1 MELFIITVIEW
12 MNNNNGTIM
21 ALLTLVYVGAT
32 ILILKVNK
40 DMVKESVKLREA
52 ESRPYVIAYLE
63 ERNTGSVFLKIE
75 NIGKSIARNI
85 KISSNIR
92 IEYPDSYSISDSY
105 IFNNHFTLA
114 PNQKIDF
121 FIHQTK
127 VGGIK
132 VKEDSE
138 GLYPT
143 YLLTISYENDNNKY
157 EEKNPIDLNIVKHR
171 IYEKNEDRIKYIV
184 EELKEIKE
192 TLEST
197 TKV

>member
-1 MELFIITVIEW
+1 

-21 ALLTLVYVGAT
+21 AFLTLIYVVAT
-32 ILILKVNK
+32 IFILKANK
-40 DMVKESVKLREA
+40 EMVKESIKVREA
-52 ESRPYVIAYLE
+52 ETRPYVIAYLE

-92 IEYPDSYSISDSY
+92 IEYPNSYSISDSY
-105 IFNNHFTLA
+105 IFNNPFTLA

-121 FIHQTK
+121 FIHQTT

-138 GLYPT
+138 GLYPI
-143 YLLTISYENDNNKY
+143 YLLTISYENDDNKY
-157 EEKNPIDLNIVKHR
+157 EENNPIDLNIVKHR
-171 IYEKNEDRIKYIV
+171 IYENDEDRIKYIV
-184 EELKEIKE
+184 EELKGIKKS
-192 TLEST
+192 LST